1 MLRNLGKR
9 KNVMTNALLYY
20 LIVINIATFL
30 VYGIDKWRSTS
41 GRLLPTGRKKAKQGS
56 WRISEATL
64 LILAVIG
71 GSIGALLGM
80 KIWHHKTMHKKFK
93 YGLPLI
99 LLGQIA
105 LIYFICNFSHRSY
118 V

>member
-1 MLRNLGKR
+1 
-9 KNVMTNALLYY
+9 MTNALIYY
-20 LIVINIATFL
+20 LIVINIVTFL
-30 VYGIDKWRSTS
+30 VYGIDKW
-41 GRLLPTGRKKAKQGS
+41 KAKQGS

-80 KIWHHKTMHKKFK
+80 KVWRHKTHHKKFK

-99 LLGQIA
+99 LLAQIA
-105 LIYFICNFSHRSY
+105 LIYLICNFSHRTC

>member
-1 MLRNLGKR
+1 
-9 KNVMTNALLYY
+9 MTEALLYY

-30 VYGIDKWRSTS
+30 VYGIDKW
-41 GRLLPTGRKKAKQGS
+41 KAKQGS

-80 KIWHHKTMHKKFK
+80 KIWHHKTMHKGGTRDVITSWEGTSSSMAF
-93 YGLPLI
+93 
-99 LLGQIA
+99 
-105 LIYFICNFSHRSY
+105 H
-118 V
+118 

>member
-1 MLRNLGKR
+1 MLESSF
-9 KNVMTNALLYY
+9 YY
-20 LIVINIATFL
+20 LIIINFVTFL
-30 VYGIDKWRSTS
+30 VYGIDK
-41 GRLLPTGRKKAKQGS
+41 LKAKRGS

-80 KIWHHKTMHKKFK
+80 KVWHHKTLHKKFK

-99 LLGQIA
+99 LILQII
-105 LIYFICNFSHRSY
+105 LIGYLVAINFY
-118 V
+118 

>member
-1 MLRNLGKR
+1 
-9 KNVMTNALLYY
+9 MTQTIVYILIALN
-20 LIVINIATFL
+20 IVTFF
-30 VYGIDKWRSTS
+30 VYGVDKWRSTS

-80 KIWHHKTMHKKFK
+80 RVWHHKTMHLKFK

-99 LLGQIA
+99 LLVQIA
-105 LIYFICNFSHRSY
+105 LFYLASGYCQ
-118 V
+118 

>member
-1 MLRNLGKR
+1 MA
-9 KNVMTNALLYY
+9 NALLYY
-20 LIVINIATFL
+20 LIVINILTFA
-30 VYGIDKWRSTS
+30 VYGIDKW
-41 GRLLPTGRKKAKQGS
+41 KAKKGS

-64 LILAVIG
+64 LILAAIG

-99 LLGQIA
+99 LIIQII
-105 LIYFICNFSHRSY
+105 LIGYLSK
-118 V
+118 

>member
-1 MLRNLGKR
+1 
-9 KNVMTNALLYY
+9 MTEALLYY
-20 LIVINIATFL
+20 LIAINIVTFL

-41 GRLLPTGRKKAKQGS
+41 GRILCKQSVASAEWLPTGHKKAKRGVR
-56 WRISEATL
+56 RISEATL

-80 KIWHHKTMHKKFK
+80 KVWHHKTMHKKFK

-99 LLGQIA
+99 LLAQIA
-105 LIYFICNFSHRSY
+105 LIIFIL
-118 V
+118 

>member
-1 MLRNLGKR
+1 MVTSGIE
-9 KNVMTNALLYY
+9 MTEALLYY

-30 VYGIDKWRSTS
+30 VYGIDKW
-41 GRLLPTGRKKAKQGS
+41 KAKQGS

-80 KIWHHKTMHKKFK
+80 KVWHHKTQHKKFK

-99 LLGQIA
+99 LIIQII
-105 LIYFICNFSHRSY
+105 LIGYLSK
-118 V
+118 

>member
-1 MLRNLGKR
+1 MIA
-9 KNVMTNALLYY
+9 NALLYY
-20 LIVINIATFL
+20 LIVINIVTFL
-30 VYGIDKWRSTS
+30 VYGIDK
-41 GRLLPTGRKKAKQGS
+41 LKAKQGS

-64 LILAVIG
+64 LIFAVIG

-99 LLGQIA
+99 LIIQII
-105 LIYFICNFSHRSY
+105 LIGYLSK
-118 V
+118 